1 MGRWMVPIEVS
12 SRVNQA
18 GEQVPFSFT
27 WEGKSYRVDGVGRRW
42 VENGGEHI
50 LVMVQPNNQVYEL
63 RYEPEGD
70 RWQLVRKHEPP
81 SRHRA

>member
-1 MGRWMVPIEVS
+1 MGKWMAQIEVS

-27 WEGKSYRVDGVGRRW
+27 WEEKTYRVDGVGRRW

-50 LVMVQPNNQVYEL
+50 LVMVQPDNQVYEL
-63 RYEPEGD
+63 RFEPEGG
-70 RWQLVRKHEPP
+70 RWQMVRKHEPP
-81 SRHRA
+81 GRQRV